1 MTARHFTG
9 NNKKKAL
16 EAVFQIMTIKFL
28 RSRLISFGYNPAEV
42 EYTLSEVLQH
52 KKPELLNETDI
63 KVLITMLEE
72 RMQMERAKAKKRKQP
87 D

>member
-1 MTARHFTG
+1 M
-9 NNKKKAL
+9 
-16 EAVFQIMTIKFL
+16 MTIDLL

-52 KKPELLNETDI
+52 KKPDFLNETDL

-72 RMQMERAKAKKRKQP
+72 RIQLERAKQP
-87 D
+87 RTHNV